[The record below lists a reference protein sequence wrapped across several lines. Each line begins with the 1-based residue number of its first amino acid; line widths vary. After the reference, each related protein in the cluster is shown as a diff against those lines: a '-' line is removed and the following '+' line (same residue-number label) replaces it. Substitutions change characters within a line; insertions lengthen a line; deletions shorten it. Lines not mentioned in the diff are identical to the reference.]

1 MIYLIGFSGVGK
13 TSVAKKLAKD
23 LNLKYMDTDELI
35 EKKYK
40 ASIKKIF
47 EKSGE
52 IYFREIESDILKK
65 IKILILFLVVAD
77 YLVTKIIW
85 IL

>member
-1 MIYLIGFSGVGK
+1 MHQIIKYMIYLIGFSGVGK

-40 ASIKKIF
+40 ASIKKFLKKVERFIF
-47 EKSGE
+47 EN
-52 IYFREIESDILKK
+52 
-65 IKILILFLVVAD
+65 
-77 YLVTKIIW
+77 
-85 IL
+85 

>member
-40 ASIKKIF
+40 ASIKKF
-47 EKSGE
+47 
-52 IYFREIESDILKK
+52 LKK
-65 IKILILFLVVAD
+65 VERFSDEKLKVIF
-77 YLVTKIIW
+77 
-85 IL
+85 